1 MQKVTGTDEYNKIN
15 NDLTILFYRML
26 KPATTSAAMT
36 PTLILDIQIHG
47 LIGKRLTIVIR
58 L

>member
-1 MQKVTGTDEYNKIN
+1 MQKGPLTEKYDNIN
-15 NDLTILFYRML
+15 NHTILFYRML

-47 LIGKRLTIVIR
+47 LIGKKLTIVIR

>member
-1 MQKVTGTDEYNKIN
+1 MEKGPRTEKYDNIN
-15 NDLTILFYRML
+15 NLAILFYRML

-47 LIGKRLTIVIR
+47 LIGKKLTIVIR

>member
-1 MQKVTGTDEYNKIN
+1 MQKDPRTEKYDNIN
-15 NDLTILFYRML
+15 NLTILFYRML

-47 LIGKRLTIVIR
+47 LIGKKLTIVIR